1 MENLLYGFEV
11 ALEPL
16 NILFVVLGALVG
28 TVVGLLPGLGPTATI
43 ALLLPVTYSM
53 GPTTAIIFLAGIFYG
68 SMFGGRIPAIL
79 LNVPG
84 DGAAVVTTLDGY
96 PLKQQ
101 GRAGVALSI
110 TAIGSFI
117 GGLVALIGIVAFIP
131 VLSRFALD
139 FGPPELFLL
148 AFLGLILIAFLAA
161 GSMSKG
167 LLSASIGVFLA
178 LMGFDAITGEPRFTF
193 GQSDLLDGVNIVPL
207 AVGMFGLSEIMI
219 QAEQRFRGVSVGVV
233 GKIWPKPAEVFALR
247 APIIRSSVMGFFLG
261 LIPGG
266 GGAMA
271 SVVAYGA
278 EKKFSKQPEMFGKGA
293 MDGLAA
299 TETADNAAA
308 NSSFVPLLTLGIP
321 PNPVIAL
328 IGSALVLHG
337 ITPGPDLVQS
347 SPDIFWGLIASM
359 FIGLIVLFIFN
370 LPLIGL
376 FVQIL
381 KVPPLPLAGAILA
394 LSIAGTYSVRSS
406 LFDVLMLVLFGIFGY
421 VLRKADVPLGPLVIG
436 FILAPIMESEL
447 RRTLVLSGGEFSI
460 FVDRPITLGIMVI
473 AAALVLF
480 TLARKFWGPKK
491 KSVVEEAL
499 KVNKSEQPS

>member
-1 MENLLYGFEV
+1 MENLLFGFEV
-11 ALEPL
+11 ALEPV

-117 GGLVALIGIVAFIP
+117 GGLLALIGIVAFIP

-178 LMGFDAITGEPRFTF
+178 LMGFDAITGDPRFTF
-193 GQSDLLDGVNIVPL
+193 GQSELLDGVNIVPL

-219 QAEQRFRGVSVGVV
+219 QAEQRFRGVNVGVV
-233 GKIWPKPAEVFALR
+233 GKIWPKVSEVFSLR
-247 APIIRSSVMGFFLG
+247 APIMRSSVMGFFLG

-359 FIGLIVLFIFN
+359 FIGLFVLFIFN

-381 KVPPLPLAGAILA
+381 KIPPLPLAGAILA

-406 LFDVLMLVLFGIFGY
+406 LFDVFLLVVFGLFGY

-460 FVDRPITLGIMVI
+460 FIDRPITLGIIVI
-473 AAALVLF
+473 AVALVVF
-480 TLARKFWGPKK
+480 TFARKLWGPKK

-499 KVNKSEQPS
+499 EVSKSEQPS